1 MTKEEYIKKCG
12 GRTSKDLSAN
22 QILSFFIEGNGGLQN
37 KMSAMTI
44 KTGRLFGCDV
54 DRSKGIAMLRQA
66 FDLDKIL
73 ELHFI
78 EGEGV
83 VRDGESLSA
92 PHFLMRFRKS

>member
-1 MTKEEYIKKCG
+1 MNKEEYIKQCG
-12 GRTSKDLSAN
+12 ARTSKDLSVD
-22 QILSFFIEGNGGLQN
+22 QILTYFIKGYGGVQN
-37 KMSAMTI
+37 RITAMRI
-44 KTGRLFGCDV
+44 KKGRLFGV
-54 DRSKGIAMLRQA
+54 DIDRAKGISMLRQA